1 MGKISAPMVRLSMLR
16 RAPCV
21 WMGLS
26 LARAQRMVLGTG
38 FHTQLGYKAPVTT
51 DLREDEVFVEKSTQ
65 ANNHR
70 PTFAEGDHG
79 HTTESS
85 DPTIHTGCT
94 LLVGRL
100 HTWKSGICANQPLV
114 FLKAL
119 SRCLG
124 LAWIIDAS
132 LKPLVLTSSKA
143 KIIWASAG
151 CALTCLGEVGPFKF
165 SHINHEATRPSIA
178 KYLTIKLF
186 IFSKD
191 LSICFNPA
199 GGVCRKRYRL
209 QPSSSPQL
217 DIVFCVLEGM
227 FFRVVENSFSVR
239 ECNIHKPCRR
249 NAT

>member
-26 LARAQRMVLGTG
+26 LARAQCMVLGTG

-124 LAWIIDAS
+124 LA
-132 LKPLVLTSSKA
+132 
-143 KIIWASAG
+143 
-151 CALTCLGEVGPFKF
+151 
-165 SHINHEATRPSIA
+165 
-178 KYLTIKLF
+178 
-186 IFSKD
+186 
-191 LSICFNPA
+191 
-199 GGVCRKRYRL
+199 
-209 QPSSSPQL
+209 
-217 DIVFCVLEGM
+217 
-227 FFRVVENSFSVR
+227 
-239 ECNIHKPCRR
+239 
-249 NAT
+249 